1 MSNSLFAF
9 IHVTLPQWIAWHLPR
24 RVVLFASIRCAA
36 HASSGEWSN
45 QIIPELTAMDAVNR
59 WENRVSV

>member
-24 RVVLFASIRCAA
+24 RVVLFDVRRT
-36 HASSGEWSN
+36 
-45 QIIPELTAMDAVNR
+45 PPLVNGATKLSR
-59 WENRVSV
+59 S